1 MFTKLDEIVY
11 KDNGK
16 TKNIGKRYTYS
27 DDLELSDIIAMVED
41 SNYNINYV
49 DVSVEDEYT
58 YGQGR
63 QTLEDFKEIYEK
75 LPALESASFVLDDM
89 NARIAVYPER
99 RMACLQFFNVAE
111 TPDLEISDILQEK
124 KMSI

>member
-1 MFTKLDEIVY
+1 MFTKLDEITY

-27 DDLELSDIIAMVED
+27 DDLELFDIIVMVED
-41 SNYNINYV
+41 SNYNFNYV
-49 DVSVEDEYT
+49 DVSVDNEYT

-75 LPALESASFVLDDM
+75 LPTLDSVSFILDDM
-89 NARIAVYPER
+89 NSRIAVYPER
-99 RMACLQFFNVAE
+99 RMVSLQFFNVAE
-111 TPDLEISDILQEK
+111 TPDIEISDILQEK
-124 KMSI
+124 RI